1 MSHVLRVIMLLR
13 RNVTVGMMMRTKA
26 AGSVSAHVLHD
37 YPHSL
42 NSLW

>member
-1 MSHVLRVIMLLR
+1 MWHVLRVIMPLR

-37 YPHSL
+37 DRHSL
-42 NSLW
+42 DCR